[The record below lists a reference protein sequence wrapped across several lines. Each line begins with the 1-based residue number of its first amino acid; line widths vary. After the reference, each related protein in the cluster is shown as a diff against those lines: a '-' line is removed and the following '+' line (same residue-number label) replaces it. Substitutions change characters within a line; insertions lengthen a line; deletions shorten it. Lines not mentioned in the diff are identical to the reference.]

1 MRIGL
6 LTMAALCGVWMA
18 TPARAARAN
27 TSRVIAQAEGE
38 VGREHQFT
46 GIVLSLNSTT
56 LVVQKTRG
64 KTTSEETFAVDRATR
79 VRDGK
84 LNAAQTA
91 MRPGRKIRVHYRA
104 TTRGVD
110 YAVRIDLLPTPVA
123 APQPAP
129 EPVPAK

>member
-1 MRIGL
+1 MRIRVWAA
-6 LTMAALCGVWMA
+6 AALCGVWVMA
-18 TPARAARAN
+18 PAFAARGAT

-64 KTTSEETFAVDRATR
+64 KTTSEEKFAVDRATR
-79 VRDGK
+79 VKDGK
-84 LNAAQTA
+84 LNAAPTA
-91 MRPGRKIRVHYRA
+91 VRPGRKIRVHYRA

-110 YAVRIDLLPTPVA
+110 YAVRIDLLPTPVS
-123 APQPAP
+123 AP
-129 EPVPAK
+129 EPPPPPAQ

>member
-1 MRIGL
+1 MRIGIL
-6 LTMAALCGVWMA
+6 AVAALCGAVMA
-18 TPARAARAN
+18 APAHAARAN

-46 GIVLSLNSTT
+46 GLVLSLNSTT

-64 KTTSEETFAVDRATR
+64 KTITEEKFAVDRATR
-79 VRDGK
+79 VKDGK

-91 MRPGRKIRVHYRA
+91 VRPGRKIRVHYRA

-110 YAVRIDLLPTPVA
+110 YASRIDLLPTPE
-123 APQPAP
+123 P
-129 EPVPAK
+129 EPVPQPAQ